1 MSTKSTI
8 LYGENF
14 HIYEECM
21 TDDVYLEVSAA
32 KGEVLDFS
40 VHPDRVTVLLPAELV
55 KILKKDGLSIL
66 TKRKQKRLTG
76 KLASLAKAYGAGK
89 RLSGGSL

>member
-1 MSTKSTI
+1 VSTKATI

-21 TDDVYLEVSAA
+21 SDDVYLEVNAA

-40 VHPDRVTVLLPAELV
+40 VYPDRLTVLLPAELV

-66 TKRKQKRLTG
+66 TKRKKRV
-76 KLASLAKAYGAGK
+76 
-89 RLSGGSL
+89 R